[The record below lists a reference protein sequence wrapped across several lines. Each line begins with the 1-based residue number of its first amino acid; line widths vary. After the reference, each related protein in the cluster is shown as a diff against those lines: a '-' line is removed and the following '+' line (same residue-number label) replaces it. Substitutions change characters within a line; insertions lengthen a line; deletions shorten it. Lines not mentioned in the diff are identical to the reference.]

1 MKREKFILQPGKICT
16 FDANNLL
23 KKNEITGIIMVE
35 IVEEIP
41 KRKLFGP
48 RWFKV
53 IGAGKDQYKLPEPIE
68 VPETFLTPVGMSI
81 IRNPANFP
89 TVSNLDINALDY
101 VIKSLENPADMIV
114 INKNTISRLKALR
127 EKMRFYISFTEV

>member
-16 FDANNLL
+16 FDTNNLL